1 MKDLLLN
8 IKMNLKK
15 GRDSMSNI
23 DILIEMKKELRKELI
38 KNKNGKN
45 ILMEELIK
53 CEDIETYKNLVGQLG
68 NFMKEIK
75 EIKFKLGELEEF

>member
-1 MKDLLLN
+1 MLLN